1 MGEVMTRLQVFHRL
15 GLFLG
20 IAAGMSFIGTAA
32 LFVRWEIGPAIA
44 CLAGFRGQR
53 RFGRRRE
60 KMDMEKT
67 ELLENKK
74 VSTAEFRVE
83 RERLVIHSR
92 ERIGG
97 EH

>member
-1 MGEVMTRLQVFHRL
+1 MGEVITRLQVFHRL

-20 IAAGMSFIGTAA
+20 IAAGMSVIGTAA
-32 LFVRWEIGPAIA
+32 LFVRWEVGPAIA

-60 KMDMEKT
+60 KMGMEKT
-67 ELLENKK
+67 ELLENRE

-97 EH
+97 ED

>member
-15 GLFLG
+15 G
-20 IAAGMSFIGTAA
+20 SFIGTAA

-53 RFGRRRE
+53 RLGRRRE
-60 KMDMEKT
+60 KMGMEKT
-67 ELLENKK
+67 ELLVNKE
-74 VSTAEFRVE
+74 VSEAEFRVE
-83 RERLVIHSR
+83 REQLVIHCR

>member
-1 MGEVMTRLQVFHRL
+1 
-15 GLFLG
+15 
-20 IAAGMSFIGTAA
+20 MSFIGTAA
-32 LFVRWEIGPAIA
+32 LFVRWEVGPAIA

-60 KMDMEKT
+60 KMGMEKT
-67 ELLENKK
+67 ELLENKE
-74 VSTAEFRVE
+74 VSTAEFRIE

-97 EH
+97 EY

>member
-15 GLFLG
+15 GMFLG

-32 LFVRWEIGPAIA
+32 LFVRWRSALAIA

-67 ELLENKK
+67 ELLVNKE
-74 VSTAEFRVE
+74 VSEAEFRIE
-83 RERLVIHSR
+83 REQLVIHCR

>member
-15 GLFLG
+15 
-20 IAAGMSFIGTAA
+20 GMSFIGTAA

-60 KMDMEKT
+60 KMGMEKT
-67 ELLENKK
+67 ELLVNKE
-74 VSTAEFRVE
+74 VSEAEFRVE
-83 RERLVIHSR
+83 REQLVIHCR